1 MKRALIGILKALL
14 PLVIV
19 AAAGFA
25 ALTMIMNRPPVE
37 TLTPVIE
44 PPGVRVHEVT
54 LTDAPLSVT
63 SQGTVRPRTESQ
75 LVPEIAGRVTW
86 VAPSFAEG
94 GFFEADDVL
103 VRIDPFDYEQAL
115 VSARSQLAQARL
127 RLAEEEAEAE
137 VAQREWNALGR
148 GDPRELALRKPQL
161 EDARA
166 SVAAAEAGVERATR
180 DLQRAEI
187 VAPYAGRVRTKN
199 VDIGQYVRVGD
210 ALATV
215 YAVDIAEIRLP
226 LPDDELAY
234 LDLPLSYRGVERQAQ
249 PDVTLRAT
257 FAGET
262 HVWNGRIVRTESE
275 IDSVSRMVHAVAE
288 VEDPYA
294 PGPNPNRPPLAVG
307 MYVEA
312 EIGGRTARDVAVL
325 PRQAL
330 RGREQVLVVTPED
343 RLSFR
348 SVDVLRTSTESVILQ
363 DGLQAGELVVISP
376 LDTPTDG
383 MQVQLADADPDLL
396 ARRAAAAAAAEPAP
410 GQDPAAVA
418 ATDGL
423 VDPADDG
430 PAVAPAPAD
439 TVAAAE
445 PAPADTLAPAVAAVE
460 PPPAGAVRRAPA
472 GLSRPGRPASTSTGP
487 GGTARR
493 APAGPSRPGR
503 PASADAPAAVPP
515 ARAAIV
521 PAEQPA
527 TGDAGP
533 GSTPPGG
540 GGERPA
546 WLASLLGEGRPAEER
561 AMAGGAPAPARPR
574 SIEPAST
581 RARTPP
587 RAPGPD
593 VDLTPR
599 RAPRAL
605 AGRPPSAPVAPFVER
620 AADPNAVAVASFA
633 TLNQGGG
640 APGLGPALSRAVA
653 ASLASADGLTLAENE
668 SDARYVV
675 RGGIQ
680 QVGPLVRVT
689 ARIVDTAGGAVVHAA
704 KIDGTSENRPALAA
718 DVAAAIVA
726 HLPVSLPSTAP
737 LSSAPGAV
745 PAGGTRRALAVLP
758 FDDLSAGAAPGP
770 DVDLGTAITEAV
782 AEQVATLQAVA
793 LVTPGDEAAWA
804 IGGGIQRLGSL
815 VRVTARLIDV
825 RSGEVVT
832 AVKIDGSVEAL
843 ADLQSRVAAAMI
855 ESVRDALSG
864 RSVARLGAGIDV
876 AARRQGGR
884 RS

>member
-1 MKRALIGILKALL
+1 M
-14 PLVIV
+14 
-19 AAAGFA
+19 
-25 ALTMIMNRPPVE
+25 
-37 TLTPVIE
+37 
-44 PPGVRVHEVT
+44 
-54 LTDAPLSVT
+54 
-63 SQGTVRPRTESQ
+63 
-75 LVPEIAGRVTW
+75 PEIAGRVTW

-234 LDLPLSYRGVERQAQ
+234 LDLPLSYRGVERQVQ

-348 SVDVLRTSTESVILQ
+348 TVDVLRTSTESVILRA
-363 DGLQAGELVVISP
+363 GLQAGELVVISP

-396 ARRAAAAAAAEPAP
+396 ARRAAACRGGGCAGAEGA
-410 GQDPAAVA
+410 PAAVA
-418 ATDGL
+418 GGRTRL
-423 VDPADDG
+423 VDPANVTGGNDCSDG
-430 PAVAPAPAD
+430 PGCTPTSRRRNGRSGGTGARRHPG
-439 TVAAAE
+439 AE
-445 PAPADTLAPAVAAVE
+445 PSQPRRTAG
-460 PPPAGAVRRAPA
+460 PAGAVAKGRPP
-472 GLSRPGRPASTSTGP
+472 GLSRPGRLPPPPPWLRQHRRRVLEEHPAGRNLSHPVTEHP
-487 GGTARR
+487 ALCRCRAAAGTAGAWLAIVFRRSNPHPVTAGSAVGGRHSASAAAVSDTDAWLEPPFWGTSFARSEGTDRQCPRFLGRCAAPARRRPAVTRSRFRR
-493 APAGPSRPGR
+493 AGTDATEDARTRRRPRPPAGR
-503 PASADAPAAVPP
+503 PAHPPWRRPP
-515 ARAAIV
+515 APVV
-521 PAEQPA
+521 P
-527 TGDAGP
+527 
-533 GSTPPGG
+533 S
-540 GGERPA
+540 R
-546 WLASLLGEGRPAEER
+546 
-561 AMAGGAPAPARPR
+561 
-574 SIEPAST
+574 
-581 RARTPP
+581 RT
-587 RAPGPD
+587 
-593 VDLTPR
+593 
-599 RAPRAL
+599 
-605 AGRPPSAPVAPFVER
+605 AGRSER
-620 AADPNAVAVASFA
+620 SRRRLVRDAESRCA
-633 TLNQGGG
+633 G

-653 ASLASADGLTLAENE
+653 ARLASADGLTLAENE

-704 KIDGTSENRPALAA
+704 KIDGTSARIDRPSRRTSRRPSSSTSLVSLVSRPPRCRPRPA
-718 DVAAAIVA
+718 
-726 HLPVSLPSTAP
+726 PCR
-737 LSSAPGAV
+737 PGE
-745 PAGGTRRALAVLP
+745 R
-758 FDDLSAGAAPGP
+758 
-770 DVDLGTAITEAV
+770 
-782 AEQVATLQAVA
+782 
-793 LVTPGDEAAWA
+793 
-804 IGGGIQRLGSL
+804 
-815 VRVTARLIDV
+815 
-825 RSGEVVT
+825 
-832 AVKIDGSVEAL
+832 
-843 ADLQSRVAAAMI
+843 
-855 ESVRDALSG
+855 
-864 RSVARLGAGIDV
+864 
-876 AARRQGGR
+876 AARWPCC
-884 RS
+884 RSTT